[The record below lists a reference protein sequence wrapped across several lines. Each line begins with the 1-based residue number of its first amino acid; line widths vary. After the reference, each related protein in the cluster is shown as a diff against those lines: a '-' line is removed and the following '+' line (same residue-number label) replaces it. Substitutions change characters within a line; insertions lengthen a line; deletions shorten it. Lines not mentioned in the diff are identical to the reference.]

1 MQNEIINKVCILVS
15 CPLLV
20 FWAGVLG
27 FGYPGIMNS
36 YWKEEFH
43 VGNSETGLVITFMMV
58 AVAISMFISGRI
70 YAKMGLYFCIVAGT
84 VFYSVAFLFLFLA
97 KSIVLIYIWGLLV
110 NFGFSFLYGPSLTTI
125 QTAFPNKRGLVSGF
139 LNFVLGIS
147 AAIMSPILNS
157 TLNGKGYTF
166 TNILVFILIIVSN
179 VLAFFLLIF
188 SNKNKTKKM
197 NNIDTSKD
205 LTVKEALKTKEFWA
219 LWLLWAFM
227 GAAGISM
234 VSLSKTYSV
243 VIGETSVII
252 LTIFNLANGICRLFI
267 GWFTD
272 RIGGR
277 FTGAISF
284 LLTTVGY
291 LVMPHTSNVTLICI
305 CAVGVGIGLG
315 ALFTV
320 SGPLTSLIFGFKEF
334 GMIFGLLY
342 TGYGI
347 IGGVVGPFVSGLVLE
362 KTNDNYIIV
371 FTYLGIMAF
380 IGFLS
385 ILIVND
391 KKKESKSSTFNK
403 EKSSNMNLIE
413 GELNSIPEKQ
423 YENTPDGNSLDIK
436 KGQLSNQILLTSKLI
451 VNFLI

>member
-1 MQNEIINKVCILVS
+1 MVNPIINKVCIIVGCS
-15 CPLLV
+15 LLV

-36 YWKEEFH
+36 YWKEKYN
-43 VGNSETGLVITFMMV
+43 VGNGETGLVMTFMLI
-58 AVAISMFISGRI
+58 AVAIAMFISGRI

-84 VFYSVAFLFLFLA
+84 VFYALAFLFIFIA
-97 KSIVLIYIWGLLV
+97 KNIILIYIWGFLV

-125 QTAFPNKRGLVSGF
+125 QTAFPNKRGMVSGF

-157 TLNGKGYTF
+157 LLNMKGYTF
-166 TNILVFILIIVSN
+166 TNVLVFILIMASN
-179 VLAFFLLIF
+179 VVAYFLLLF
-188 SNKNKTKKM
+188 SNKNQVKKTSA
-197 NNIDTSKD
+197 IDTSKD

-227 GAAGISM
+227 GAAVISM

-243 VIGETSVII
+243 AIGETGVVI

-277 FTGAISF
+277 LTGAVSF

-291 LVMPHTSNVTLICI
+291 LVMPHTTNVPLVCI
-305 CAVGVGIGLG
+305 CASGVGIGLG

-347 IGGVVGPFVSGLVLE
+347 IGGVVGPFVSGLILE
-362 KTNDNYIIV
+362 KTNDNYIVV

-380 IGFLS
+380 IGFLC
-385 ILIVND
+385 ILIVKD
-391 KKKESKSSTFNK
+391 KKIESKSNSINK
-403 EKSSNMNLIE
+403 EKTSEMNLNREESESLSEIQNIE
-413 GELNSIPEKQ
+413 S
-423 YENTPDGNSLDIK
+423 DIVDIEVK
-436 KGQLSNQILLTSKLI
+436 Y
-451 VNFLI
+451 